1 MRYEVYRVRAEAHN
15 TLVIHPDASAGHDLD
30 AQTVVERFSGKQE
43 DSFAIMDLST
53 AFKTYTNSVRRGI
66 RMQDGKSGILI
77 RDEIDLNHWDTVY
90 WFMQTK
96 ANVVIHGNTA
106 TLTQDGKTMTLHF
119 ETNAPSASMTVAP
132 SAPLAT
138 SPNPGGQQSNQGVWR
153 IAIKLAGSGKIN
165 LSVKLSPDAQAAED
179 ILDLALDQWE

>member
-77 RDEIDLNHWDTVY
+77 RDEIDLKSLGYRILVY
-90 WFMQTK
+90 ADQ
-96 ANVVIHGNTA
+96 
-106 TLTQDGKTMTLHF
+106 GKCSDSWQYGYF
-119 ETNAPSASMTVAP
+119 
-132 SAPLAT
+132 
-138 SPNPGGQQSNQGVWR
+138 NPGWENHDPSFRNQCTLRFHDG
-153 IAIKLAGSGKIN
+153 GS
-165 LSVKLSPDAQAAED
+165 VQPP
-179 ILDLALDQWE
+179 